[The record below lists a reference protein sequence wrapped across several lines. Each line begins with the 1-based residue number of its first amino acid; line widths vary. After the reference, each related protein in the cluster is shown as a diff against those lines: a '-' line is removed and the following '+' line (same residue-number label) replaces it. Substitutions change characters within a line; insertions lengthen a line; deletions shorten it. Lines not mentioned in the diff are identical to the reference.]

1 MFCFVLIL
9 HLVLKTESGQ
19 RKKRYIGKPPP
30 EDPESS
36 FTSHGELVML
46 GFLDVISDAG
56 NHGAK
61 REEEKC
67 RRGRVAE
74 VGPWVSDH
82 LKSEMPGG
90 HLGCKG

>member
-1 MFCFVLIL
+1 
-9 HLVLKTESGQ
+9 
-19 RKKRYIGKPPP
+19 
-30 EDPESS
+30 
-36 FTSHGELVML
+36 ML

-67 RRGRVAE
+67 RRGKATE